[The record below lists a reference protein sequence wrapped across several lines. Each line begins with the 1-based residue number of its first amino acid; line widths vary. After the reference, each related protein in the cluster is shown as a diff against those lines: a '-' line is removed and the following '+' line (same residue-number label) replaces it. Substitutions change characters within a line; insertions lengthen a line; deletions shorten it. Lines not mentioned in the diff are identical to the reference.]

1 MSVKI
6 RKFIDQL
13 GRDVSRQEYQKRLR
27 EAIDEL
33 ELALE
38 ASVSDDK
45 RASTVAGKPA
55 EAKEEGGR

>member
-1 MSVKI
+1 MTDKI

-13 GRDVSRQEYQKRLR
+13 GRDVSRQEYQENLR

-38 ASVSDDK
+38 ASVSDDE
-45 RASTVAGKPA
+45 REA
-55 EAKEEGGR
+55 EETKEET